1 MRLPLAFLRR
11 RRAKDVTRTSAAI
24 VVAPEPPRL
33 PPCPDPGAAAPTL
46 SPFAEAV
53 LTGAVIATQAV
64 AAGLTLSLMPGQ
76 FFVAAASAWSAR

>member
-1 MRLPLAFLRR
+1 MAFPFLSRLFRGR
-11 RRAKDVTRTSAAI
+11 KTSAAI

-53 LTGAVIATQAV
+53 LAGAVITTRAMAV
-64 AAGLTLSLMPGQ
+64 GLTLSLMPGQ
-76 FFVAAASAWSAR
+76 FFVSAVAAWGEP